1 MIIWLNGAFGAGK
14 TQTAFELHRRLPG
27 SFVFDP
33 ENAGYYIRKNVPR
46 ALAKSDFQDYPLWRE
61 FNYSFLRYLDR
72 EYNGTLIVPMTIVDP
87 SYFAEIAG
95 KLREEGVTVHH
106 FALCATRET
115 LLKRLRS
122 RGERAG
128 GWPAQQIDR
137 CVAGLAHEAFREHLQ
152 TDELSIRQVAET
164 IAQRLGIELQPDNR
178 SRLARWK
185 DRIATQ
191 IRHIRF

>member
-46 ALAKSDFQDYPLWRE
+46 ELAKPDFQDYPLWRE
-61 FNYSFLRYLDR
+61 FNSSFLRYLDQH
-72 EYNGTLIVPMTIVDP
+72 YSGTLIVPMTVVDP
-87 SYFAEIAG
+87 RYFEEIVG
-95 KLREEGVTVHH
+95 QLRKDGVVVRH

-122 RGERAG
+122 RGERAA

-137 CVAGLAHEAFREHLQ
+137 CLAGLADEAFREHLH

-164 IAQRLGIELQPDNR
+164 IAERLGIALLPDNR
-178 SRLARWK
+178 SRLSRWK